1 MHCTNFQKSCRENW
15 MKKENLKEIDQNI
28 RKIFTMYGGLHRRSN
43 VDWLYITRGEG
54 DEKSIRRVNLQ
65 GVSVWKLKKI
75 TEEANNQL
83 LMLQ

>member
-1 MHCTNFQKSCRENW
+1 ME
-15 MKKENLKEIDQNI
+15 KENLKEIDQNI
-28 RKIFTMYGGLHRRSN
+28 RKIFTMYGGLHRKSN
-43 VDWLYITRGEG
+43 VDWLHITRGEV
-54 DEKSIRRVNLQ
+54 DEKSIRGVNLQ